1 MKITKKWLNSVLFHK
16 NDDKTDMLSS
26 LQLEMICR
34 WIPDAG
40 NIVQGKP
47 HVKSN
52 WKETI
57 IGKEFPNIYATAFKL
72 AKIKNAEET
81 RTAYI
86 KEIHE
91 MVNSSLEECFKETGK
106 KPDRP
111 HWNLIRFFE
120 TKEYLKVR
128 SIKTEANNDTYINF
142 ESVLKS
148 NSSKYTA
155 ACLLKGDGTCKLQID
170 KVKSDGTHSIWDSDK
185 DSGTLEEYLLHEK
198 FREEYLLHY
207 ITRIEIIA
215 KDDNEQSK
223 KLQALKKKKVVIRVK
238 KNKEKIAQLEAQ
250 QNNAKENIEMIASF
264 GEPTIIIDPSNREAT
279 EASMKRLAYK
289 QEARKKFI
297 LEDKQKK

>member
-1 MKITKKWLNSVLFHK
+1 MLF
-16 NDDKTDMLSS
+16 
-26 LQLEMICR
+26 
-34 WIPDAG
+34 
-40 NIVQGKP
+40 
-47 HVKSN
+47 
-52 WKETI
+52 
-57 IGKEFPNIYATAFKL
+57 
-72 AKIKNAEET
+72 
-81 RTAYI
+81 
-86 KEIHE
+86 
-91 MVNSSLEECFKETGK
+91 
-106 KPDRP
+106 
-111 HWNLIRFFE
+111 
-120 TKEYLKVR
+120 R
-128 SIKTEANNDTYINF
+128 S
-142 ESVLKS
+142 
-148 NSSKYTA
+148 
-155 ACLLKGDGTCKLQID
+155 
-170 KVKSDGTHSIWDSDK
+170 
-185 DSGTLEEYLLHEK
+185 LLHEK